1 VSRAPAAASP
11 SRHRSLIYAALLLL
25 ALLTSLF
32 LARSTDLR
40 VYWYAVTGYFG
51 GLRSAYGPDS
61 GIGHPMEYRY
71 PPVTYLLLYPLKWMT
86 LRVAGF
92 CWIFAAWLTG
102 ISSATLAIRIRRLRF
117 NALSILACCA
127 FLLAYLVL
135 AVRYGNVQP
144 FVIAWLLAA
153 LVLSETYPA
162 CSGILLAL
170 AVTFKIWPIMFLP
183 WFLRR
188 NRRRAAL
195 YFAAS
200 LAALWLL
207 PFLIFGS
214 ARYLALLHEWYS
226 AVRQVGTTYSEFY
239 YFPSQ
244 SLRGILLRYLT
255 PVSPPLDFF
264 PRINILSL
272 APKTAVQIWGIASL
286 AIYSAIVVAMLRS
299 GPQRQWAWDGAAFVM
314 YSLLEPYAVKS
325 GLISLAPAALIAASL
340 FTLAAS
346 TNKTRALSWGNNLF
360 LASCLIS
367 FIQAILQYKPWQR
380 MLLTIGL
387 DFWGEILLLVAY
399 VVWILYTPV
408 TLSLRGE

>member
-1 VSRAPAAASP
+1 VSRDHAASP
-11 SRHRSLIYAALLLL
+11 SQRTLTYAALLLL

-40 VYWYAVTGYFG
+40 VYWYAVTGYFT

-71 PPVTYLLLYPLKWMT
+71 PPVTYLLLYPLQWMT

-102 ISSATLAIRIRRLRF
+102 IASATLAIRIRRLRF

-153 LVLSETYPA
+153 LVLSETDPA
-162 CSGILLAL
+162 CAGILLAL

-188 NRRRAAL
+188 NRLRAAI

-200 LAALWLL
+200 LAVLWLL
-207 PFLIFGS
+207 PFPIFGTP
-214 ARYLALLHEWYS
+214 RYLALLHEWYS

-255 PVSPPLDFF
+255 PVPPPLASF
-264 PRINILSL
+264 PHINMLSL
-272 APKTAVQIWGIASL
+272 GPKTAVQIWGIASL
-286 AIYSAIVVAMLRS
+286 AIYSAVVLAMLRS
-299 GPQRQWAWDGAAFVM
+299 GPRRQWAWDGAVFVM

-325 GLISLAPAALIAASL
+325 GLISLAPAALIASCL

-346 TNKTRALSWGNNLF
+346 ANKTRAVSWANNLF

-367 FIQAILQYKPWQR
+367 FLQAILQYKPWQR
-380 MLLTIGL
+380 ILLTIGL

-399 VVWILYTPV
+399 LVWIFYTSAA
-408 TLSLRGE
+408 LSLRRE